1 MRRLLNGFY
10 AQLLLV
16 TVLPLTLIL
25 SAVAFGALAMH
36 QESMRSLVA
45 ERDMRAVMT
54 TASILSDML
63 SRCAE
68 NASLGSRT
76 EQSIT
81 TPSAQACVS
90 SVVLNTLINPMPE
103 HRQAVAYVFDS
114 TGSVVVHT
122 DPRRVGMKVDA
133 HVGVA
138 EALRGTHG
146 TQYQDDPITGEEH
159 VVSFTPLQ
167 LPQGTAP
174 LGLVIEE
181 PWEDVIDPMMRI
193 SLATPLILLPVALL
207 SAIAITLGLRRIV
220 RPLQRLG
227 DRAQSVEAGD
237 FDGLML
243 APSREAIQE
252 IHDLS
257 GTLEKMALRIQADQQ
272 TLRMHAQ
279 AVLRAQETERTRLAH
294 ELHDGT
300 IQNLVALTQRIQ
312 LLKAEFPVASTP
324 PSRLNGLLEH
334 VQIMIEDVRRIS
346 RGLLPIYL
354 EELGLTSALERLACE
369 ADELSAQRAP
379 PLRVVFECSGDIP
392 RLGADVELALFR
404 IAQEALNNGMRH
416 ADARHVNIDLSALP
430 GMLSLT
436 VTDDGHGFDMSRM
449 HNPDG
454 LGLFGMRE
462 RANSVGA
469 RLEIASTPGR
479 GACIIVKVPL

>member
-54 TASILSDML
+54 TAKMLSDL
-63 SRCAE
+63 LTRCAE
-68 NASLGSRT
+68 EASAGASA
-76 EQSIT
+76 
-81 TPSAQACVS
+81 TPAISSAVAQACVTPS
-90 SVVLNTLINPMPE
+90 VLNALINPMPE
-103 HRQAVAYVFDS
+103 HRRADAYVFDRA
-114 TGSVVVHT
+114 GNVVAHT
-122 DPRRVGMKVDA
+122 DPQRVGMKVDA
-133 HVGVA
+133 HAGVT
-138 EALRGTHG
+138 EALRGSHG
-146 TQYQDDPITGEEH
+146 TQYQDDPITHVEH
-159 VVSFTPLQ
+159 VVSFAALQ
-167 LPQGTAP
+167 LPEGNEP
-174 LGLVIEE
+174 LGLIIEE

-193 SLATPLILLPVALL
+193 SLAAPLVLFPVTLLA
-207 SAIAITLGLRRIV
+207 AMAITLGLRRIV

-227 DRAQSVEAGD
+227 ARAQSVESGD
-237 FDGLML
+237 FDALTL
-243 APSREAIQE
+243 APAREAIQE

-257 GTLEKMALRIQADQQ
+257 EMLEKMARRIQADQQ
-272 TLRMHAQ
+272 TLRIHAQ

-312 LLKAEFPVASTP
+312 LLKAELPVASTP
-324 PSRLNGLLEH
+324 PGRLNGLLAQ
-334 VQIMIEDVRRIS
+334 VQNMIEDVRRIS
-346 RGLLPIYL
+346 RGLRPIYL
-354 EELGLTSALERLACE
+354 EELGLMSALERLACE
-369 ADELSAQRAP
+369 ADELSAQRTP
-379 PLRVVFECSGDIP
+379 PLRVAFECSGDIP

-404 IAQEALNNGMRH
+404 IAQEALNNALRH

-430 GMLSLT
+430 GALSLT
-436 VTDDGHGFDMSRM
+436 VTDDGHGFDVSRM

-462 RANSVGA
+462 RASSVGA
-469 RLEIASTPGR
+469 QLEIASTPGR
-479 GACIIVKVPL
+479 GACINVKVPF